1 MSVVGT
7 GAASPSHPAQAAAA
21 SPAAAGSVTAAPL
34 AERAATDSAPVV
46 ARAQPPVPMLFGEP
60 ARRLVALGLCFVAL
74 AGVLVVAAV
83 YRGQPFSVFDE
94 ATHADYSWQIA
105 HGRVPAAGSLIDPEI
120 LGEWS
125 CHGSSNNV
133 PIQPCGTPNPTP
145 AKYHGSGQNYN
156 FGHPPVYYLIT
167 GVTARGL
174 SAIGVGADFVTS
186 ARLVGLLWI
195 LAAMGALYF
204 AVRRFGGAWPYAAL
218 AAAVLPLCPSVLHAV
233 SSVSN
238 DAAAPLS
245 GAVALL
251 VLARVLVA
259 GNTGWLLPAAASL
272 LVTGTKVMNV
282 LPLLI
287 VAGVLAVAAGLRWRR
302 GDRAAA
308 RAIAVVPVAI
318 VLAAGVV
325 YVGWTAF
332 QSGRG
337 QPGWVMPLTGSQ
349 DPVQGLPFAELL
361 SSSFKGLQ
369 IGSNY
374 FLQPALNGE
383 AIVLWSRLLGGLI
396 LAAPFM
402 VLARFEGRTPR
413 WVVGATTLAGMLLLP
428 LVVELQVYLT
438 SGGKAYFPLVSTRYG
453 MSLIPLAVAGAA
465 LVAAARSWIKTSVLV
480 IGLGVVAMVPTI
492 TGLL

>member
-1 MSVVGT
+1 MSVAGT
-7 GAASPSHPAQAAAA
+7 GAPSPSRLAEPAVAR
-21 SPAAAGSVTAAPL
+21 PAAESATAQLLAGP
-34 AERAATDSAPVV
+34 AATDPAPVDLP
-46 ARAQPPVPMLFGEP
+46 AQPAAPVLFGEP
-60 ARRLVALGLCFVAL
+60 VRRLVALGLCFVAL

-83 YRGQPFSVFDE
+83 YRGRPLSVFDE

-120 LGEWS
+120 LREWS
-125 CHGSSNNV
+125 CHGSWNDA
-133 PIQPCGTPNPTP
+133 PQPPCGTPNPVP

-156 FGHPPVYYLIT
+156 FGHPPVYYLVT

-174 SAIGVGADFVTS
+174 SAVGVGTDFVTS

-195 LAAMGALYF
+195 VAAMGGLYF
-204 AVRRFGGAWPYAAL
+204 AVRRFGGDWPYAAL
-218 AAAVLPLCPSVLHAV
+218 AAAALPLSPGVLHAV
-233 SSVSN
+233 SSVTN

-251 VLARVLVA
+251 VLGRVLVA

-272 LVTGTKVMNV
+272 LVTGTKVINV
-282 LPLLI
+282 LPLLV

-318 VLAAGVV
+318 VLAAAVV

-337 QPGWVMPLTGSQ
+337 QPGWVMPLTGSLS
-349 DPVQGLPFAELL
+349 PVQGVPFSELL
-361 SSSFKGLQ
+361 STSFTGLQ
-369 IGSNY
+369 IGSSY
-374 FLQPALNGE
+374 FLQPTLNGE

-396 LAAPFM
+396 TAAPFM
-402 VLARFEGRTPR
+402 VLARFEPRTPR
-413 WVVGATTLAGMLLLP
+413 WVVGAATLAGMLLVP
-428 LVVELQVYLT
+428 LVVEIQVYLA
-438 SGGKAYFPLVSTRYG
+438 SGGTAYFPHASTRYG
-453 MSLIPLAVAGAA
+453 MSLIPLAVAGLA
-465 LVAAARSWIKTSVLV
+465 LVAASRSWIKGSLLV
-480 IGLGVVAMVPTI
+480 TCLGVVAMVPTI